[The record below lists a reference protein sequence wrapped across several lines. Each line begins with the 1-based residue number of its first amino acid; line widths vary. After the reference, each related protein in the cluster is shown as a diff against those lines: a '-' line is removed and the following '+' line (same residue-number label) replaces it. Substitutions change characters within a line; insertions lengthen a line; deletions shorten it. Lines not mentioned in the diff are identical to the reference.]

1 MGEIGILR
9 GTFLSFGS
17 QYRACL
23 NVLFEVPMDAQAIA
37 VLLARCQSGD
47 RVAWDSLV
55 DAYWQRLYGYALR
68 ATNNAELAQDMVQET
83 FLRIVQRLGRYDDQ
97 GKFEAWLF
105 RILVNLVRDH
115 GRSLSRHPT
124 QSTVIEAGGERIELT
139 DELSGKVPAPFDQL
153 YMQED
158 MDALQVALRKLPEGD
173 RQILLL
179 RHFADMPFKDI
190 AQTLNCPIG
199 TVLARAHRALGKLR
213 SVMEPA
219 HEVQSDF
226 AARRIR

>member
-1 MGEIGILR
+1 
-9 GTFLSFGS
+9 
-17 QYRACL
+17 
-23 NVLFEVPMDAQAIA
+23 MDAGAIA
-37 VLLARCQSGD
+37 VLLARCQAGD
-47 RVAWDSLV
+47 RTAWDTLV
-55 DAYWQRLYGYALR
+55 DAYWQRLFGYALR

-83 FLRIVQRLGRYDDQ
+83 FLRIVQRLGCYDDQ

-124 QSTVIEAGGERIELT
+124 QSTVIEIDGERIELT
-139 DELSGKVPAPFDQL
+139 DELSGKVPSPFDPL
-153 YMQED
+153 HLQED
-158 MDALQVALRKLPEGD
+158 VDALQTAMRALPEGD

-190 AQTLNCPIG
+190 ARTLNCPIG

-213 SVMEPA
+213 GLMEIG
-219 HEVQSDF
+219 HEQTEHEAGI
-226 AARRIR
+226 AARRFR